1 MQKGS
6 TKFFAYFRPSE
17 PKLGIDEP
25 QWDFDRPDESLEK
38 LYQYTV
44 EFARGKVRF
53 YYEDAEKHRKL
64 STIFRAAGLIA
75 LTIGGMLPL
84 IEAAGSLSDSHL
96 GRWGYVALA
105 FGQR

>member
-25 QWDFDRPDESLEK
+25 QWNFDRPDESLEK

-75 LTIGGMLPL
+75 LTIGGRPQRCLHARERPHR
-84 IEAAGSLSDSHL
+84 DSNRRRGAVL
-96 GRWGYVALA
+96 LTAS
-105 FGQR
+105 